1 MNIVV
6 ASGGFDPVHS
16 GHIEYLNAA
25 KKLGDKLIVAL
36 NSDEW
41 LVNKKGSNFLP
52 FNERKAVIEN
62 LSAVDLVIDFNDDS
76 TNSACNALIK
86 IKKLYPEDQI
96 IFVNGGDRNSSN
108 IPEMSLD
115 GIEFVFGVG
124 GTDKLNSSS
133 IILNKWKNYHE
144 DRIWGYFYNL
154 YEDKNVKLK
163 QLVIEPGKSTSFQR
177 HFKRNELWFI
187 NKGSCVVYYKNSKD
201 EILNINLNKFDQYK
215 VSSRQWHQISNPYEE
230 KCQIL
235 EIQYGETCNEN
246 DIERITLNTTI

>member
-16 GHIEYLNAA
+16 GHIEYLKAA

-36 NSDEW
+36 NSDKW
-41 LVNKKGSNFLP
+41 LVNKKGSNFMP
-52 FNERKAVIEN
+52 FKERKAVIEN
-62 LSAVDLVIDFNDDS
+62 LWVVDLVIDFKDDAN
-76 TNSACNALIK
+76 NSACNALTK

-108 IPEMSLD
+108 IPEMSLN

-124 GTDKLNSSS
+124 GTNKLNSSS
-133 IILNKWKNYHE
+133 LILNKWKNYHE
-144 DRIWGYFYNL
+144 DRIWGYFHNL

-163 QLVIEPGKSTSFQR
+163 QLVIEPGKNTSFQR

-201 EILNINLNKFDQYK
+201 EILKANLNKFDQYR
-215 VSSRQWHQISNPYEE
+215 VSLRQWHQISNPYEE
-230 KCQIL
+230 RCHIL
-235 EIQYGETCNEN
+235 EIQYGETCLED
-246 DIERITLNTTI
+246 DIERIVLNTTI